1 MSNHE
6 TFKFEVPPASEDTKA
21 PGLLAGVG
29 AGGFMDTQ
37 KAVRG
42 ALTHTTLRL
51 SLSLPAVGSTTAND
65 AFHVLRRR
73 RCSCSR

>member
-29 AGGFMDTQ
+29 SGGFMDTQ
-37 KAVRG
+37 KSVR
-42 ALTHTTLRL
+42 RPL
-51 SLSLPAVGSTTAND
+51 SAAAHPNGS
-65 AFHVLRRR
+65 LRRR
-73 RCSCSR
+73 LHPS